1 MISWLRGVIPPM
13 VTPFDAQGEIDQE
26 AVKSE
31 VEFYIGCGVL
41 GLCAGGS
48 TGEGAGFNRDDVYNL
63 CSRVVKEVKGRLPVI
78 GGIIPDTTREAIELS
93 LAAKEAG
100 VAALQ
105 VTPPHYI
112 FQPGIPELVS
122 YYSEI
127 QQRIKL
133 PIILYNVLPWAQVS
147 VDGVARLLEADAIVA
162 IKQSGLNMHQVADM
176 VYRFGQRLPILTAVD
191 DLLYPSFVLGCQGTI
206 CASATI
212 LPRKCVELYQA
223 VQLGNHNRALSLHN
237 QVLSV
242 WRAVEGTEGF
252 LGRVKYA
259 IELQGR
265 RAGVP
270 RGPHRTASEDER
282 VVVQRAFQE
291 AGIPVVGI
299 SHPGRRVA

>member
-1 MISWLRGVIPPM
+1 M

-31 VEFYIGCGVL
+31 IEFYIGCGVL

-63 CSRVVKEVKGRLPVI
+63 CSLVVNEVKGRLPVI
-78 GGIIPDTTREAIELS
+78 AGIIPDTTREAIELS

-105 VTPPHYI
+105 ITPPHYV
-112 FQPGIPELVS
+112 FTPGIPELVS

-127 QQRIKL
+127 RQRINL

-147 VDGVARLLEADAIVA
+147 VDGVAQLLEADAIVA

-176 VYRFGQRLPILTAVD
+176 VYRFGHRLPILTAVD
-191 DLLYPSFVLGCQGTI
+191 DLVYPSFVLGCQGTI
-206 CASATI
+206 CAAATI
-212 LPRKCVELYQA
+212 LPGQCVELYQA
-223 VQLGNHNRALSLHN
+223 VQEGNHKRALSLHN
-237 QVLSV
+237 QLLCV
-242 WRAVEGTEGF
+242 WRAVEGMEGF

-265 RAGVP
+265 RAGIP
-270 RGPHRTASEDER
+270 RHPHRSATEVER
-282 VVVQRAFQE
+282 KEIQRAFQE
-291 AGIPVVGI
+291 TGIPVVGMAH
-299 SHPGRRVA
+299 SGRRVA